1 MVKDLNFEPVEHVWL
16 CWISIY
22 SAMRTTRLGL
32 GTITLLQALE
42 GGRRFGFD
50 LMDAT
55 GLTSGTV
62 YPSLERLEELG
73 YVRSKWENESVAHRD
88 GRPARRYFEITAAGS
103 RALVQALD
111 RYPLMRA
118 QARSQGQ

>member
-1 MVKDLNFEPVEHVWL
+1 MGTP
-16 CWISIY
+16 
-22 SAMRTTRLGL
+22 RLGL
-32 GTITLLQALE
+32 GTIALLQALD

-62 YPSLERLEELG
+62 YPALERLEELG
-73 YVRSKWENESVAHRD
+73 YVRSRWESEALAHKD
-88 GRPARRYFEITAAGS
+88 GRPARRYFELTAAGG
-103 RALVQALD
+103 RALAEALE

-118 QARSQGQ
+118 KASGRP

>member
-1 MVKDLNFEPVEHVWL
+1 MGTP
-16 CWISIY
+16 
-22 SAMRTTRLGL
+22 RLGL
-32 GTITLLQALE
+32 GTIALLQALE

-62 YPSLERLEELG
+62 YPALERLEELG
-73 YVRSKWENESVAHRD
+73 YVRSRWESEAIAHKD
-88 GRPARRYFEITAAGS
+88 GRPARRYFELTAAGG
-103 RALVQALD
+103 RALAEALE

-118 QARSQGQ
+118 KAPGRP

>member
-1 MVKDLNFEPVEHVWL
+1 MGTP
-16 CWISIY
+16 
-22 SAMRTTRLGL
+22 RLGL
-32 GTITLLQALE
+32 GTIALLQALE

-62 YPSLERLEELG
+62 YPALERLEELG
-73 YVRSKWENESVAHRD
+73 YVRSRWESEALAHKD
-88 GRPARRYFEITAAGS
+88 GRPARRYFELTAAGG
-103 RALVQALD
+103 RALTEALE

-118 QARSQGQ
+118 KAPGRP